1 MLTRWIKIILPSCL
15 FHDGYLVTLITFE
28 GTILDEVVSCFSEKY
43 LPLVFQSV
51 MFLYFKI
58 ERGNRNAKI
67 KGNGVVA
74 KLLFLISV
82 YEFPLLL

>member
-1 MLTRWIKIILPSCL
+1 MKGNGVVAKLLFSIKLCLVLVGIIC
-15 FHDGYLVTLITFE
+15 HW
-28 GTILDEVVSCFSEKY
+28 
-43 LPLVFQSV
+43 
-51 MFLYFKI
+51 YFKVLCI
-58 ERGNRNAKI
+58 YILIMKGANKNVKI

>member
-1 MLTRWIKIILPSCL
+1 MGKSYHW
-15 FHDGYLVTLITFE
+15 
-28 GTILDEVVSCFSEKY
+28 
-43 LPLVFQSV
+43 
-51 MFLYFKI
+51 YFKVLCI
-58 ERGNRNAKI
+58 YILRILSVNGNEKM

>member
-1 MLTRWIKIILPSCL
+1 M
-15 FHDGYLVTLITFE
+15 E
-28 GTILDEVVSCFSEKY
+28 GVNWKGK
-43 LPLVFQSV
+43 
-51 MFLYFKI
+51 M
-58 ERGNRNAKI
+58 

>member
-1 MLTRWIKIILPSCL
+1 MKLCL
-15 FHDGYLVTLITFE
+15 FLVGKIDHSHFKVLCIH
-28 GTILDEVVSCFSEKY
+28 ILRMYGINMNEK
-43 LPLVFQSV
+43 
-51 MFLYFKI
+51 M
-58 ERGNRNAKI
+58 

>member
-1 MLTRWIKIILPSCL
+1 MCEINKDI
-15 FHDGYLVTLITFE
+15 FFYGAV
-28 GTILDEVVSCFSEKY
+28 
-43 LPLVFQSV
+43 
-51 MFLYFKI
+51 
-58 ERGNRNAKI
+58 